1 MLCLITSFFFLTNN
15 ISLYRFTTPYLSMY
29 QLVDIWVL
37 STVVNSASV
46 NVSASVLVWTYV
58 LCFPGVHWS
67 GVAGPY
73 GPPLWG
79 SARQFPEAAAPFC
92 IPTSRVWG
100 FQFLHIHANTCYYL
114 SFLRIAIPLSVQWYL
129 TVVLTY
135 TSLMVGD
142 KDGIFICSQF
152 IFEYLSPL

>member
-58 LCFPGVHWS
+58 LCFPGVH
-67 GVAGPY
+67 
-73 GPPLWG
+73 
-79 SARQFPEAAAPFC
+79 
-92 IPTSRVWG
+92 
-100 FQFLHIHANTCYYL
+100 
-114 SFLRIAIPLSVQWYL
+114 
-129 TVVLTY
+129 
-135 TSLMVGD
+135 
-142 KDGIFICSQF
+142 
-152 IFEYLSPL
+152 